1 MAARWLVAAVMLAVS
16 CAPRPEPGMD
26 AGPGSP
32 PELGSSLNVRVVED
46 TVVLEIHITN
56 VASSPITLEFPSSQ
70 RYDFAIETAE
80 GESVWR
86 WSAARSFMQVLGS
99 EELQPGESRRYSETW
114 VGSGEGRDYVATG
127 WVVSTSYPVELRTTF
142 RLPEE

>member
-1 MAARWLVAAVMLAVS
+1 MAARWMVAVAVLAAS
-16 CAPRPEPGMD
+16 CAPRPEPLMD

-56 VASSPITLEFPSSQ
+56 VAASPITLEFTSSQ
-70 RYDFAIETAE
+70 RYDFAVATTE

-86 WSAARSFMQVLGS
+86 WSAARSFAQVLGS
-99 EELQPGESRRYSETW
+99 EELQPGESRRYRETW
-114 VGSGEGRDYVATG
+114 VGTGERGDYVATG
-127 WVVSTSYPVELRTTF
+127 WVVSTSYPVELRTAF
-142 RLPEE
+142 QFPEE

>member
-1 MAARWLVAAVMLAVS
+1 MAARWMVAAVVLAVS
-16 CAPRPEPGMD
+16 CAPRPEPVMD

-70 RYDFAIETAE
+70 RYDFAVSTAE

-114 VGSGEGRDYVATG
+114 VGSGEGREYVATG

-142 RLPEE
+142 RVPEE